1 MEARSTLLLLGFRQR
16 RSRDPAL
23 RPAVL
28 ALCRAR
34 AIKRWSALLTQTKSR
49 IASHMRRRL
58 GEANWKAF
66 VRYAETRHK
75 EAFVR
80 ALVPQSG
87 VLCCGGKI
95 DGAPCPRGARI
106 DLHTVPLTNLGDLL
120 PNMHMDH
127 THDVAHICD
136 VWSRALPPD
145 PASWDAGICGELVA
159 HLLFGAEDHVLAA
172 CSPRPIWRR
181 QVIMRCGNASGAGQ
195 NADRFC
201 HDVSNAHYGH
211 ALHVADLA
219 WPPDEADGADGTG
232 EGAA

>member
-136 VWSRALPPD
+136 VWSRATSGAVPSPPTPRPGT
-145 PASWDAGICGELVA
+145 PAS
-159 HLLFGAEDHVLAA
+159 AA
-172 CSPRPIWRR
+172 SSSRTTPVHPK
-181 QVIMRCGNASGAGQ
+181 
-195 NADRFC
+195 
-201 HDVSNAHYGH
+201 
-211 ALHVADLA
+211 
-219 WPPDEADGADGTG
+219 P
-232 EGAA
+232 